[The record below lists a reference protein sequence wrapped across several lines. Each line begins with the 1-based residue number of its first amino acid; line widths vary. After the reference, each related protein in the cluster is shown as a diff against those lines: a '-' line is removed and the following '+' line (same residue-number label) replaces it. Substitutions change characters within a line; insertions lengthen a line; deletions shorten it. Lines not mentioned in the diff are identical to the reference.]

1 MRKAQENLKLFEA
14 AIHLLIK
21 KYEMCIKRNKRV
33 LIHLKQQDMPRSETK
48 EKEYYRKKNVFKKKF
63 ADFKQNSERFKKKI
77 DDLIEKRNGKLNFF

>member
-48 EKEYYRKKNVFKKKF
+48 EKE
-63 ADFKQNSERFKKKI
+63 
-77 DDLIEKRNGKLNFF
+77 